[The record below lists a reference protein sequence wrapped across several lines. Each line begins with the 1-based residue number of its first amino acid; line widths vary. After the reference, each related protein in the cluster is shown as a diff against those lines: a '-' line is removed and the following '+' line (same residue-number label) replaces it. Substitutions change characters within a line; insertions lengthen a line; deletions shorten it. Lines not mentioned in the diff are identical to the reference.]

1 MITEYKTKEAQ
12 ESAIRVITGCINAIE
27 NEKGLP
33 DKIGTLTVDY
43 IVKFMSEYRKLIE
56 KDLNSTVKHPCQ
68 GCVYFKECGNT
79 SRTVPCNGRQTKRG

>member
-33 DKIGTLTVDY
+33 DKIGTGSVKHTVGIDKENRVV
-43 IVKFMSEYRKLIE
+43 INCHKVFGKASAVHNE
-56 KDLNSTVKHPCQ
+56 NSTAL
-68 GCVYFKECGNT
+68 YGNA
-79 SRTVPCNGRQTKRG
+79 RAIGAF